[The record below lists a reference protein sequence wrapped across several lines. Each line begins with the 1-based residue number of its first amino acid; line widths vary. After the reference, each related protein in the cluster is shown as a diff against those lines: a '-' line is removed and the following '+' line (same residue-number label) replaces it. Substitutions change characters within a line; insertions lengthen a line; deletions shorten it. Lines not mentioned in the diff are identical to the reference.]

1 MKVLALDIS
10 TSTGYS
16 VQKHDGKVELLEQGS
31 IVNDKRIEDFG
42 AYPFSY
48 YHAAKNMARLIQDQ
62 IAKHKPDAIV
72 IEETNGSRS
81 RYTQKILEFLH
92 YAVLDRLVD
101 SKIKI
106 VYINTSDWR
115 KSVGGML
122 SKEDKKQN
130 AKVAKAKQKAKVNG
144 KLDLKKF
151 SALKKEMGVRGKVNK
166 KHVAIRVVNEMF
178 DLSLKAKDDDV
189 ADAICLGLALYNGV
203 PHCDGKK

>member
-1 MKVLALDIS
+1 MIVFALDIS

-16 VQKHDGKVELLEQGS
+16 VQEHDGEVKLLEQGS
-31 IVNDKRIEDFG
+31 IQNDKRIEDYG
-42 AYPFSY
+42 PYPFSY
-48 YHAAKNMARLIQDQ
+48 YYAAKNMALLIQDQ
-62 IAKHKPDAIV
+62 LSKHRPDVIV

-92 YAVLDRLVD
+92 YAVLHTLLDTKAKV
-101 SKIKI
+101 

-130 AKVAKAKQKAKVNG
+130 AKVAKAKQKAKTDG

-151 SALKKEMGVRGKVNK
+151 AELKKQMGVRGKVNK
-166 KHVAIRVVNEMF
+166 KHVAIRLVNQMF
-178 DLSLKAKDDDV
+178 GLSLKAKDDDV